1 MNRTASFLV
10 LHGVIVVLLGLLV
23 GFAYASAITDGW
35 GAEAERAWRTA
46 HLEGLLNGMLVMVL
60 GAAAPRL
67 RLSGAEERWFRLG
80 ALATGY
86 GNVVAAT
93 LAAVSGSR
101 GLAPG
106 GPLAN
111 WAVFALFSVAIVG
124 VLVALILAVRGAA
137 RVLREAR

>member
-10 LHGVIVVLLGLLV
+10 MHGGIVVLLGLVV
-23 GFAYASAITDGW
+23 GFGYASAITEGW

-46 HLEGLLNGMLVMVL
+46 HLEGLLNGMLVVL
-60 GAAAPRL
+60 LGVVAPHL
-67 RLSGAEERWFRLG
+67 RLSGGEERWYRLG

-93 LAAVSGSR
+93 IGALSGSR

-111 WAVFALFSVAIVG
+111 WAVFGLFSVAIVG
-124 VLVALILAVRGAA
+124 VLAALGLAVLGAA
-137 RVLREAR
+137 RAAKG